1 MKTIRTV
8 FLKELIDNFRDRRTL
23 VSAILMGPL
32 FGPILFAF
40 VINLSVERS
49 LENTEKPL
57 DLPVI
62 GREYAPNLITYL
74 ESQNINIEDGPE
86 SREAAIDAVSLGELD
101 VVVLIDEDFG
111 ESLAQMVPATVEV
124 ITDQANTTA
133 ERETR
138 RATRALR
145 VYSQEIA
152 TMRMTVRGVSPLIM
166 RPLNIDEVDV
176 STPSGRSAILL
187 GMMSYFFL
195 FALLTGGMN
204 LAIDATAGERE
215 RGSLEP
221 LLCLP
226 VKRDHLI
233 FGKILAACFFMAIS
247 LSLSLICF
255 HFVLQFLPLQELG
268 MTPNFGLMVVLLAWL
283 LLVPFTLVG
292 ASLMTLV
299 ASFTKSFKEA
309 QTWVSVVLL
318 APTMPIL
325 VVSIL
330 QVRPSTELMFIPS
343 LSQHLLLVDL
353 IRNEPINLLH
363 VVVSVGGTLLTGT
376 ALTWL
381 CARLYRREGLL
392 G

>member
-32 FGPILFAF
+32 FGPILFAV

-49 LENTEKPL
+49 LENAGKPL

-62 GREYAPNLITYL
+62 GREYAPNLIAYL
-74 ESQNINIEDGPE
+74 ESHNINIEDGPE
-86 SREAAIDAVSLGELD
+86 SREAAIDAVGVGELD
-101 VVVLIDEDFG
+101 VVVIIDEDFG
-111 ESLAQMVPATVEV
+111 ENLAQMVPATVEV

-133 ERETR
+133 ERESR

-145 VYSQEIA
+145 GYSQEIA
-152 TMRMTVRGVSPLIM
+152 AMRMTVRGVSPLIM

-187 GMMSYFFL
+187 GMLSYFFL

-233 FGKILAACFFMAIS
+233 FGKIFAACFFMAIS
-247 LSLSLICF
+247 LSLSLVCF
-255 HFVLQFLPLQELG
+255 HIVLQFMPLQELG
-268 MTPNFGLMVVLLAWL
+268 MTPNFGPMVVLLAWL

-363 VVVSVGGTLLTGT
+363 VVVSVGGTLLFGT
-376 ALTWL
+376 ALTWI

>member
-8 FLKELIDNFRDRRTL
+8 FLKEIVDNFRDRRTL
-23 VSAILMGPL
+23 VSALLMGPL

-40 VINLSVERS
+40 VINLSVKQS
-49 LENTEKPL
+49 LESEEEPL

-62 GREYAPNLITYL
+62 GREHAPNLITFL
-74 ESQNINIEDGPE
+74 ESRNINVKDGPE
-86 SREAAIDAVSLGELD
+86 SRAGAIDAVTAGEES
-101 VVVLIDEDFG
+101 VVVVIPESFG
-111 ESLAQMVPATVEV
+111 EHLADMIPATVEV
-124 ITDQANTTA
+124 VTDQANTQA
-133 ERETR
+133 ERDAR
-138 RATRALR
+138 RARRALQA
-145 VYSQEIA
+145 YSQELA
-152 TMRMTVRGVSPLIM
+152 AMRLTLRGVSPLVM

-187 GMMSYFFL
+187 GMLSYFFI

-247 LSLSLICF
+247 LSLSLTTF
-255 HFVLQFLPLQELG
+255 HFVLKFMPLQELG
-268 MTPNFGLMVVLLAWL
+268 MTPNFGPDVVAMAWL
-283 LLVPFTLVG
+283 LLVPFALVG

-353 IRNEPINLLH
+353 IRNEPMNLLH
-363 VVVSVGGTLLTGT
+363 VAVSVTGTLLFG
-376 ALTWL
+376 ALLTFI

>member
-8 FLKELIDNFRDRRTL
+8 FLKELLDNFRDRRTL

-49 LENTEKPL
+49 LENADKPL

-62 GREYAPNLITYL
+62 GREHAPNLITYL

-86 SREAAIDAVSLGELD
+86 NREAAIDAVSLGELD
-101 VVVLIDEDFG
+101 VVVIIDEDF
-111 ESLAQMVPATVEV
+111 SANLARMVPATVEV

-138 RATRALR
+138 RTTRALHG
-145 VYSQEIA
+145 YSQEIA
-152 TMRMTVRGVSPLIM
+152 AMRMTVRGVSPLIM
-166 RPLNIDEVDV
+166 RPLNVDEVDV

-187 GMMSYFFL
+187 GMLSYFFL

-233 FGKILAACFFMAIS
+233 LGKIFAACFFMAIS
-247 LSLSLICF
+247 LSLSLVCF
-255 HFVLQFLPLQELG
+255 HIVLRFMPLQELG

-318 APTMPIL
+318 APTLPIL
-325 VVSIL
+325 IVSIL

-343 LSQHLLLVDL
+343 LSQHLLLVNL

-363 VVVSVGGTLLTGT
+363 VVVSVGGTLLIGT
-376 ALTWL
+376 ALTWI